1 MENIQ
6 NPPPKNYMRQ
16 ILMPLKFSPKKLG
29 MSSLLLKKDHELLWI
44 EANKNFNKMLVKFV
58 PREQTNKHG
67 I

>member
-1 MENIQ
+1 
-6 NPPPKNYMRQ
+6 MRQ
-16 ILMPLKFSPKKLG
+16 ILMPLKFSPKQLG
-29 MSSLLLKKDHELLWI
+29 MSSLLFKKDHELLWI